1 MNHYIKLINYLKS
14 NVKQRSLV
22 IIAILIS
29 IVAAITEAAS
39 VALVIPLL
47 ESIKGEGGTI
57 GGYPLNLISEYFRDM
72 SIVNRIQLIAILL
85 ITLTIIK
92 NYFIYLTGVILGK
105 LQVSVINKVRLDCF
119 KQLLNLNIGYLNSKK
134 NSDIFTIIADHTRWS
149 AQIVSQ
155 IIPLFPQLFSVI
167 LLIVMLIGIS
177 WQLTLFSIVMVLGS
191 SFMMKNFIK
200 KSEDTGYLSNVEYMG
215 MNQILLSTISGI
227 KIVKGFSK
235 ENYMLNKF
243 RNQIAKEGEA
253 IYNNVKAMSVVAP
266 FYNTINIIAF
276 GILLF
281 FSTIIITMPDVELVE
296 SLILFLLILQRMM
309 GPMSSINQSRANIAK
324 TIPYID
330 SINNFL
336 NKDDKPSLVNGSQ
349 NIKTIKEIKFD
360 NLTFSYPGTDK
371 KAISNI
377 SLEIKSGQR
386 IAIVGPS
393 GAGKSTITD
402 LIFRFYDPSKGKL
415 IVNGI
420 DLVEYDIKTWRE
432 HISLVSQD
440 TFLFNDSILSNIAFS
455 NPNANIKEIESAAE
469 LSFSTEFIK
478 NLDQGYDS
486 IVGDMGTKLS
496 GGQKQRLS
504 IARAILANPSI
515 LIFDEATSALDSQ
528 SEKYVQ
534 KAIEKVSK
542 GKTII
547 TIAHR
552 LSTILNYDKIYVI
565 SNGELIEE
573 GSHDELLRNDG
584 LYSELFKLQNT
595 NKL

>member
-1 MNHYIKLINYLKS
+1 MYKR
-14 NVKQRSLV
+14 Q
-22 IIAILIS
+22 
-29 IVAAITEAAS
+29 
-39 VALVIPLL
+39 
-47 ESIKGEGGTI
+47 
-57 GGYPLNLISEYFRDM
+57 
-72 SIVNRIQLIAILL
+72 
-85 ITLTIIK
+85 
-92 NYFIYLTGVILGK
+92 
-105 LQVSVINKVRLDCF
+105 
-119 KQLLNLNIGYLNSKK
+119 
-134 NSDIFTIIADHTRWS
+134 
-149 AQIVSQ
+149 
-155 IIPLFPQLFSVI
+155 
-167 LLIVMLIGIS
+167 
-177 WQLTLFSIVMVLGS
+177 
-191 SFMMKNFIK
+191 
-200 KSEDTGYLSNVEYMG
+200 
-215 MNQILLSTISGI
+215 
-227 KIVKGFSK
+227 
-235 ENYMLNKF
+235 
-243 RNQIAKEGEA
+243 A

-584 LYSELFKLQNT
+584 LYSCLLYT
-595 NKL
+595 SPSPRD

>member
-92 NYFIYLTGVILGK
+92 NYFIYLTGVISGK

>member
-1 MNHYIKLINYLKS
+1 LNHYIKLINYLKS

-92 NYFIYLTGVILGK
+92 NYFIYLTGVISGK

-235 ENYMLNKF
+235 ENYMLNECIICKF
-243 RNQIAKEGEA
+243 KS
-253 IYNNVKAMSVVAP
+253 K
-266 FYNTINIIAF
+266 
-276 GILLF
+276 
-281 FSTIIITMPDVELVE
+281 
-296 SLILFLLILQRMM
+296 
-309 GPMSSINQSRANIAK
+309 
-324 TIPYID
+324 
-330 SINNFL
+330 INN
-336 NKDDKPSLVNGSQ
+336 
-349 NIKTIKEIKFD
+349 
-360 NLTFSYPGTDK
+360 
-371 KAISNI
+371 
-377 SLEIKSGQR
+377 
-386 IAIVGPS
+386 
-393 GAGKSTITD
+393 
-402 LIFRFYDPSKGKL
+402 
-415 IVNGI
+415 
-420 DLVEYDIKTWRE
+420 
-432 HISLVSQD
+432 
-440 TFLFNDSILSNIAFS
+440 
-455 NPNANIKEIESAAE
+455 
-469 LSFSTEFIK
+469 
-478 NLDQGYDS
+478 
-486 IVGDMGTKLS
+486 
-496 GGQKQRLS
+496 
-504 IARAILANPSI
+504 
-515 LIFDEATSALDSQ
+515 
-528 SEKYVQ
+528 YV
-534 KAIEKVSK
+534 
-542 GKTII
+542 
-547 TIAHR
+547 
-552 LSTILNYDKIYVI
+552 
-565 SNGELIEE
+565 
-573 GSHDELLRNDG
+573 
-584 LYSELFKLQNT
+584 
-595 NKL
+595 